1 MNFNLFENSNFFKS
15 AKLRIDPV
23 NFEQSINYLPAFD
36 WAASDCLVK
45 IDPIN
50 KIERLDY
57 FYIDFHSA
65 IKMTLPNPEV
75 WIPEEFRT
83 ELYRQLTEV
92 RGLIKY
98 TLDYYNNNPAKDKE
112 IKIIRSRLIMSAP
125 GLNIHR
131 HHHDSP
137 MTITF
142 CYKFDEN
149 SITSDDSSHLI
160 LGPYNNTIKAYL
172 PNNNKFYF
180 VMKNSP
186 MHSAVL
192 NEWRFWWISDFTEL
206 FDIPEL
212 PFPKWENKY
221 LDNNNF

>member
-15 AKLRIDPV
+15 AKLRTNPV
-23 NFEQSINYLPAFD
+23 SLEQRTHYISAFE
-36 WAASDCLVK
+36 WRASDCIAK
-45 IDPIN
+45 IDTVN
-50 KIERLDY
+50 SQEYLDDLY
-57 FYIDFHSA
+57 FDFQSA

-83 ELYRQLTEV
+83 ELYRQYAEV

-98 TLDYYNNNPAKDKE
+98 TLDYYNNNPANHKE
-112 IKIIRSRLIMSAP
+112 IKIIRSRLIMGAP

-131 HHHDSP
+131 HHHDCP

-149 SITSDDSSHLI
+149 SISSGDSSHLI
-160 LGPYNNTIKAYL
+160 LGPYNNTIKVYV
-172 PNNNKFYF
+172 PNNDKFCF

-186 MHSAVL
+186 MHGAVS
-192 NEWRFWWISDFTEL
+192 NEWRFWWISDLTEL